1 MYLSIGTESCPYSS
15 RPPYPNNYSSWV
27 TLKFYILKRWH
38 CIHVLP
44 QHSTPIPE
52 AVSWRGQWPFYTVD
66 FLGDLCDDELILLHV
81 SEGKEFWSGRCW
93 LYSATL
99 HQMIWPLFLYLDAYG
114 SITIMVSWCE
124 KRIPPTQSVREDELL
139 YMKLQIYA
147 YAQNACMLCT
157 HAFRMCHWSPWHD
170 VSLASATSRNF

>member
-15 RPPYPNNYSSWV
+15 RPPCPHNYSSWV

-66 FLGDLCDDELILLHV
+66 LLGDLCGDELILLRV
-81 SEGKEFWSGRCW
+81 TEGKEFWSGSCW

-99 HQMIWPLFLYLDAYG
+99 HQMICASISLSRCICFHHHHGFLMWNKNPSYRVCKGRWVA
-114 SITIMVSWCE
+114 
-124 KRIPPTQSVREDELL
+124 L
-139 YMKLQIYA
+139 YETTDSCLHTE
-147 YAQNACMLCT
+147 CMYVMYTCL
-157 HAFRMCHWSPWHD
+157 SY
-170 VSLASATSRNF
+170 VSLISLAWCFTHLCHF